1 MPLLPIRNLG
11 DAGVITDISN
21 HNLPTN
27 AFTMGV
33 NVRFDEGM
41 VSRAPVFRRI
51 KDSLGFNP
59 RFVFGVQPDT
69 GFDSVIM
76 VSNDY
81 VIKEY
86 ANGSVSDRTGS
97 ISGADAAVAYTG
109 TTLADVTYI
118 NRSDRVPVYRLNSN
132 TGNFADLTNWDST
145 WRAGSLRS
153 FGDQLV
159 ALNITEGS
167 TEFPN
172 RVRFSNIATANSIPD
187 SWDATDAT
195 KSTGFNDLVQ
205 MKTPIVDGMTLG
217 SNFIIY
223 SEDQVWMMEFVG
235 GTFIMNFRKLF
246 TDIGMINQNCAVE
259 IEGKHYVFGMDDIYM
274 HDGST
279 YQSIA
284 DQKVKNFIF
293 KGINYSKANRCYVQH
308 NQVLGEVYFC
318 YNSSD
323 EHVGF
328 PNADRCNRAAV
339 YNYTKGTWSF
349 YDLPNTSAGTSAN
362 ASGVVT
368 YTTAASDLT
377 YDAVG
382 GSYLDQED
390 SFGKHVM
397 MVGEDNSDDGISSDK
412 LYILDLADTGMSSF
426 PLDTEGTKQPY
437 LEREGLDLD
446 EAGIPLS
453 GYKVIN
459 RLYPQGCTLNPDKEV
474 EFTFGATDLSG
485 DLPVYTNTVTF
496 DWGTDHKIDTR
507 IAGRYISYKM
517 TYDDNKD
524 FQLTGFDM
532 DVTATGRR

>member
-1 MPLLPIRNLG
+1 MALLPIRQLG

-33 NVRFDEGM
+33 NVRFDEGK

-51 KDSLGFNP
+51 QGSLGFSP

-69 GFDSVIM
+69 GFDSVVM
-76 VSNDY
+76 LSNDY

-86 ANGSVSDRTGS
+86 ANGTVSDRSGS

-118 NRSDRVPVYRLNSN
+118 SRSDRVPVFRLNSS
-132 TGNFADLTNWDST
+132 TGNFADLTNWDSN

-159 ALNITEGS
+159 ALNLTENGVDY
-167 TEFPN
+167 PN
-172 RVRFSNIATANSIPD
+172 RVRFSNITTANSIPD
-187 SWDATDAT
+187 SWDAADTT
-195 KSTGFNDLVQ
+195 KSAGFNDIVQ
-205 MKTPIVDGMTLG
+205 MKTPIVDGQTLG

-223 SEDQVWMMEFVG
+223 SEDQVWMMSFVG
-235 GTFIMNFRKLF
+235 GTFVMSFRKLF
-246 TDIGMINQNCAVE
+246 SDIGMINQNCAVE
-259 IEGKHYVFGMDDIYM
+259 VEGKHFVFGTDDIYM

-284 DQKVKNFIF
+284 DQKVKNFVF
-293 KGINYSKANRCYVQH
+293 KGLNNTRRKVCYVQH
-308 NQVLGEVYFC
+308 NQPLGEVYFC

-323 EHVGF
+323 DHVGY

-362 ASGVVT
+362 ASGVET
-368 YTTAASDLT
+368 YTTAGSDLT
-377 YDAVG
+377 YDTVG

-390 SFGKHVM
+390 SFGKNII
-397 MVGEDNSDDGISSDK
+397 MVGETNSDDGITSDK
-412 LYILDLADTGMSSF
+412 LYVLDLADAGTSAF
-426 PLDTEGTKQPY
+426 PLDSEGTKQPY

-446 EAGIPLS
+446 EAGLPLS
-453 GYKVIN
+453 GYKVVSS
-459 RLYPQGCTLNPDKEV
+459 LYPQGGTINPNKQV
-474 EFTFGATDLSG
+474 EFTFGATDLVVN
-485 DLPVYTNTVTF
+485 LPVYTNAVTY

-517 TYDDNKD
+517 TYTDTKD

-532 DVTATGRR
+532 NVTVTGRR

>member
-1 MPLLPIRNLG
+1 MALLPIRDLG
-11 DAGVITDISN
+11 STGVLTDISN
-21 HNLPTN
+21 HNLPSN

-41 VSRAPVFRRI
+41 VSRSPVFRRI
-51 KDSLGFNP
+51 EDDLGFDP

-69 GFDSVIM
+69 GFDSV
-76 VSNDY
+76 
-81 VIKEY
+81 VICTDTYAVKEY
-86 ANGSVSDRTGS
+86 ANGTVSDRSGS
-97 ISGADAAVAYTG
+97 ISGATASTPFTG
-109 TTLADVTYI
+109 TSLADVTYI
-118 NRSDRVPVYRLNSN
+118 NRVDRVPVYRPNSS
-132 TGNFADLTNWDST
+132 TGNFADLTNWDAN

-159 ALNITEGS
+159 ALNITEGG
-167 TEFPN
+167 TQFPT
-172 RVRFSNIATANSIPD
+172 RVRFSNITSANAIPD
-187 SWDATDAT
+187 SWDAADAT

-205 MKTPIVDGMTLG
+205 MKTPIVDGATLG

-223 SEDQVWMMEFVG
+223 SQDQVWMMEFVG

-284 DQKVKNFIF
+284 DQKVKNFVF
-293 KGINYSKANRCYVQH
+293 RGVNYSKADRCYVQH
-308 NQVLGEVYFC
+308 NQVLGEIYFC

-323 EHVGF
+323 DHVAF
-328 PNADRCNRAAV
+328 THSDRCNRAAV
-339 YNYTKGTWSF
+339 YNYHNGTWSF
-349 YDLPNTSAGTSAN
+349 MDLPNTSSGTSAN
-362 ASGVVT
+362 ASGVET
-368 YTTAASDLT
+368 YATSDADYT

-390 SFGKHVM
+390 SFGKHVL
-397 MVGEDNSDDGISSDK
+397 MVGNQKTDDSLSSSK
-412 LYILDLADTGMSSF
+412 LYILDLADQGMSPF
-426 PLDTEGTKQPY
+426 PHDTEATKAPY

-459 RLYPQGCTLNPDKEV
+459 RLFPQGCTINPNKV
-474 EFTFGATDLSG
+474 VTFTFGATDLSG
-485 DLPVYTNTVTF
+485 ELPNYTSTVDF

-507 IAGRYISYKM
+507 IAGRYVSYKM
-517 TYDDNKD
+517 TYSDNKD

-532 DVTATGRR
+532 DVSVTGRR